1 MWKSTPIPDPQKDFN
16 KRELLLFKGNP
27 VLPVLTK
34 EAPVLDEGVQSFQK
48 NFSLPKSLLPYLE
61 SWVLAEGVQSC
72 HWKSSPF

>member
-34 EAPVLDEGVQSFQK
+34 EAPVLDEGVQSFQR
-48 NFSLPKSLLPYLE
+48 NSILPRSLLPYLE
-61 SWVLAEGVQSC
+61 SWVLAEVVQSFQMQ
-72 HWKSSPF
+72 SSPS